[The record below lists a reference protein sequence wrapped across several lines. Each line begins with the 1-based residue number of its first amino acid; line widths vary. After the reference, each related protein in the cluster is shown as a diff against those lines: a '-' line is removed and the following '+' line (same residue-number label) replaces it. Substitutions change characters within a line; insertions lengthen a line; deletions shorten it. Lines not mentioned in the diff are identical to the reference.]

1 MKKCS
6 VYLCAMVLM
15 AGIMAPAGAQENGPS
30 DWKYGIAVYLWGTGI
45 EGTSQVGP
53 VTGAVRQ
60 Q

>member
-1 MKKCS
+1 
-6 VYLCAMVLM
+6 MVLM

-53 VTGAVRQ
+53 VTALIFNW
-60 Q
+60 